1 MESFLQR
8 LTVIAAFSLL
18 IALVITNAILT
29 RHQLY
34 LQIEDHLWAIHS
46 REVQIAIQETQTLLV
61 DAETGQRG
69 FLYTGDEKYLN
80 PYNDSIARVEQ
91 HIDRLRRITAD
102 DPVQQHHIA
111 VLSEL
116 TTLKLQEM
124 ASALALHRA
133 GKAADARSLMLSD
146 RGLLIMN
153 DIRAEINRMSNE
165 EDTVEKRRDADY
177 RSSVLRSIISLYSA
191 TIIST
196 LGLALLAYFI
206 LHERRLR
213 DRHASQIRDRE
224 EQFRVTL
231 TSIGDA
237 VIATDARGR
246 VTFINPIATDLTGI
260 SESEAIGQHIAQVFP
275 IVNEST
281 GEPADNPVIHVM
293 RSNGTA
299 SLANRSALR
308 HRSGRLI
315 PIEDSA
321 APIRNDRGATVGVV
335 LVFHDVTADRAAQ
348 EVLRKTEKLA
358 AAARL
363 SATVA
368 HEINNPL
375 EAVTNLIF
383 LSSTS
388 PDLPANVRQHLAL
401 AEQELDRVAHI
412 TRQTLGFYRESNQPE
427 VVALPTVVE
436 AVVNLYRNKIQGKR
450 LRIER
455 VFDACPPVWG
465 NPGELRQVVSNLLS
479 NAIDAAPPEGHII
492 LRTATVATPEGTR
505 AEFVVEDSGT
515 GIDSANREAIFDA
528 FFTTKKDVGTGLGL
542 WVSKEIVARH
552 HGTLELRGHGT
563 LPGACFAV
571 SLPAHTPQ
579 S

>member
-1 MESFLQR
+1 MDSLFHR
-8 LTVIAAFSLL
+8 LTVIAAFLLL
-18 IALVITNAILT
+18 IAVVITNAVLT

-34 LQIEDHLWAIHS
+34 LQIEDHLWSLHS
-46 REVQIAIQETQTLLV
+46 RDVQIAIEETQTLLV
-61 DAETGQRG
+61 GAETGQRG
-69 FLYTGDEKYLN
+69 YLYTGDEKYLT
-80 PYNDSIARVEQ
+80 PYNDAIARVEQ
-91 HIDRLRRITAD
+91 HIDRLRRLTAD

-124 ASALALHRA
+124 ANTLAMHRA
-133 GKAADARSLMLSD
+133 GRAADARSLMLSD

-153 DIRAEINRMSNE
+153 DLRAEINRMRND
-165 EDTVEKRRDADY
+165 EDATEKQRDANY
-177 RSSVLRSIISLYSA
+177 RSSVLRTIISLYSA
-191 TIIST
+191 SIISV
-196 LGLALLAYFI
+196 LGLALLSYYI

-237 VIATDARGR
+237 VISTDGRGR
-246 VTFINPIATDLTGI
+246 VTFINPIAVQLTGI
-260 SESEAIGQHIAQVFP
+260 PESEAQGQHISDVFP

-281 GEPADNPVIHVM
+281 GEPIDNPVVHVM

-299 SLANRSALR
+299 TLGGNSALR

-321 APIRNDRGATVGVV
+321 APIRNDRGTTVGVV
-335 LVFHDVTADRAAQ
+335 LVFHDVTIDRAAQ
-348 EVLRKTEKLA
+348 EVLRKTEKLS

-375 EAVTNLIF
+375 EAVTNLLF
-383 LSSTS
+383 LANNA
-388 PDLPANVRQHLAL
+388 PDVPEPVRQHLTL
-401 AEQELDRVAHI
+401 AEQELERVAHI
-412 TRQTLGFYRESNQPE
+412 TRQTLGFYRDSNQS
-427 VVALPTVVE
+427 E
-436 AVVNLYRNKIQGKR
+436 AVDLATIAEAVLNLYRNKILSKR
-450 LRIER
+450 LQIER
-455 VFDACPPVWG
+455 ALGPCPAVWG

-479 NAIDAAPPEGHII
+479 NAIDAAPTEGQIL
-492 LRTATVATPEGTR
+492 LRTATVSTPEGTR
-505 AEFVVEDSGT
+505 AEFAVEDNGP
-515 GIDSANREAIFDA
+515 GIDPANRKAIFDA

-542 WVSKEIVARH
+542 WVSQEIVARH
-552 HGTLELRGHGT
+552 HGALELRDPKI
-563 LPGACFAV
+563 LSGACFAV
-571 SLPAHTPQ
+571 SLPAHSPE

>member
-1 MESFLQR
+1 MDSFVQR
-8 LTVIAAFSLL
+8 LSVIAAFSLL
-18 IALVITNAILT
+18 IALVITSAILT
-29 RHQLY
+29 RHQVY
-34 LQIEDHLWAIHS
+34 LQIEDHLWALHS
-46 REVQIAIQETQTLLV
+46 REVQIVIEETQTLLL

-69 FLYTGDEKYLN
+69 YLYTGDEKYLK
-80 PYNDSIARVEQ
+80 PYNDAIDRVER
-91 HIDRLRRITAD
+91 HIDRLRQLTAD
-102 DPVQQHHIA
+102 DPIQQHHVAI
-111 VLSEL
+111 LSEL
-116 TTLKLQEM
+116 TSLKLQEL
-124 ASALALHRA
+124 ANTLALHRA

-153 DIRAEINRMSNE
+153 DLRAEINRMRNE
-165 EDTVEKRRDADY
+165 QDAVEKRRDAAY
-177 RSSVLRSIISLYSA
+177 RSSALRTIVSLYSA
-191 TIIST
+191 TIISV

-206 LHERRLR
+206 LHERRL
-213 DRHASQIRDRE
+213 RDRE

-237 VIATDARGR
+237 VIATDAQGR
-246 VTFINPIATDLTGI
+246 VTFINPIAADLTGV
-260 SESEAIGQHIAQVFP
+260 SELEARGLPIAQVFP
-275 IVNEST
+275 IVDEAS
-281 GEPADNPVIHVM
+281 GQPAPNPIERVM
-293 RSNGTA
+293 QSGA
-299 SLANRSALR
+299 IAGLANHTALR

-321 APIRNDRGATVGVV
+321 APIRNDRGKTIGVV

-383 LSSTS
+383 LSSNS
-388 PDLPANVRQHLAL
+388 PDLPENVRQHLTL

-412 TRQTLGFYRESNQPE
+412 TRQTLGFYRDSNQPE
-427 VVALPTVVE
+427 AVDLASILE
-436 AVVNLYRNKIQGKR
+436 AVVTLYSNKIQTKR
-450 LRIER
+450 LRIDR
-455 VFDACPPVWG
+455 VLDACPPVWG

-479 NAIDAAPPEGHII
+479 NAIDAAPPGGQII
-492 LRTATVATPEGTR
+492 LRTATVAAPDGPR
-505 AEFVVEDSGT
+505 AEFTVEDNGP
-515 GIDSANREAIFDA
+515 GIDPTHRKVIFDA

-542 WVSKEIVARH
+542 WVSQEIVARH
-552 HGTLELRGHGT
+552 HGTLELRDHGT

-571 SLPAHTPQ
+571 TLPAHQPQ